1 MKKTPYIKIKILTSV
16 IIDFA
21 RSIALRMSHR
31 SAYTAKTGPRIP
43 AGAIIERATKLVQK
57 VDSVI
62 CQANQPRPTF

>member
-1 MKKTPYIKIKILTSV
+1 
-16 IIDFA
+16 
-21 RSIALRMSHR
+21 MSHR